1 MIVFEHGSPKKSHY
15 RRFKIRDVRGQDDF
29 ASMREVLER
38 RFERWRQLQSGALK
52 GVRGSQAWAKLPDLL
67 VVDGG
72 KGQLGVA
79 VEVLQRFE
87 LQDRVPVI
95 GLAKRYEEVF
105 LPGQRE
111 PVRLPETA
119 PGLLLLQRVRDEAH
133 RFAITYHR
141 QRRRKVGL
149 ASQIDEIPG
158 IGPVRRKA
166 LLKRFGSLHGI
177 RAASVS
183 ELMERFG
190 SLHGIR
196 AASVSELMEVPGI
209 SRVLAE
215 QIRAHFDQQARA
227 EDEETAE
234 ALETEGMS

>member
-111 PVRLPETA
+111 PVR
-119 PGLLLLQRVRDEAH
+119 
-133 RFAITYHR
+133 
-141 QRRRKVGL
+141 RRRKVGL

-177 RAASVS
+177 R
-183 ELMERFG
+183 E
-190 SLHGIR
+190 
-196 AASVSELMEVPGI
+196 ASVSELMEVPGI

-215 QIRAHFDQQARA
+215 QIRAHFDQQTRA
-227 EDEETAE
+227 ENEETAE

>member
-1 MIVFEHGSPKKSHY
+1 LSCRTG
-15 RRFKIRDVRGQDDF
+15 
-29 ASMREVLER
+29 
-38 RFERWRQLQSGALK
+38 
-52 GVRGSQAWAKLPDLL
+52 
-67 VVDGG
+67 
-72 KGQLGVA
+72 
-79 VEVLQRFE
+79 
-87 LQDRVPVI
+87 
-95 GLAKRYEEVF
+95 YEEVF

-177 RAASVS
+177 R
-183 ELMERFG
+183 E
-190 SLHGIR
+190 
-196 AASVSELMEVPGI
+196 ASVSELMEVPGI
-209 SRVLAE
+209 SLAE
-215 QIRAHFDQQARA
+215 QIRAHFDQQTRA
-227 EDEETAE
+227 ENEETAE